1 MSDLRHE
8 SLVWRPCWISGGYRL
23 EAASR
28 PIALYIV
35 GIREAQGRN
44 QHFYVWYRNIGRANS
59 GWRWRTVLADSD
71 GLAIAPQDTIH
82 LPDHGTSPKCM
93 FNAKPEIMAM
103 RSLLCSLAS
112 ILRDDITSS
121 SSDTLQYM
129 RPAFCIRPS
138 NVTRHG
144 ARKKCLQ
151 AFHTASLPLLPLWS
165 GRCFSRRPLGFSTR
179 SLADTSPHTAQPDH
193 CNMRSACVLGLS
205 TISED
210 IMWLFQVLL
219 SRHIHLS

>member
-1 MSDLRHE
+1 MPSSQQELRHIGTCNNLSNTPKGGNCESNTRLGRHKENTRELLASGGWLENLSDLRHE

-82 LPDHGTSPKCM
+82 LPDHGTSPQCM

-103 RSLLCSLAS
+103 RSLLSAVQ
-112 ILRDDITSS
+112 LRSCATIIRLRSS
-121 SSDTLQYM
+121 NLLQYM
-129 RPAFCIRPS
+129 RHSLCIYPS
-138 NVTRHG
+138 NVTDM
-144 ARKKCLQ
+144 APKSNACKL
-151 AFHTASLPLLPLWS
+151 SIW
-165 GRCFSRRPLGFSTR
+165 RRPQRCINCPAVASA
-179 SLADTSPHTAQPDH
+179 AD
-193 CNMRSACVLGLS
+193 VG
-205 TISED
+205 
-210 IMWLFQVLL
+210 
-219 SRHIHLS
+219 